1 MPRLAI
7 GLEYDGTPFCGW
19 QRQGHARSIQAEVEA
34 ALSRVADAPL
44 SVAAAGRT
52 DAGVH
57 AIGQVAHF
65 DTLAV
70 RPLHAWLRGTNSLLP
85 PEISLA
91 WVQPVSDFFDARR
104 SAIARTYH
112 YLILN
117 QMARPALHRQRA
129 LWVRGEIDVAAMQAA
144 APALLGEHDFSA
156 FRAAACQ
163 ARSPMRALHKLEIHR
178 AGPCISV
185 ECRASGFLHHMV
197 RNIVG
202 SLLRIG
208 RGESPPGWLAEVL
221 ASRDRRAAGMTAAAT
236 GLYLGRV
243 HYPPALGIPAPPPF
257 MAGDLWP

>member
-44 SVAAAGRT
+44 HVAAAGRT

-65 DTLAV
+65 DTRAV
-70 RPLHAWLRGTNSLLP
+70 RPLHAWLRGASLLP
-85 PEISLA
+85 PEISLT

-112 YLILN
+112 YLIIN
-117 QMARPALHRQRA
+117 QAARPALLRDRA
-129 LWVRGEIDVAAMQAA
+129 LWVWGDLDVAAMQAA
-144 APALLGEHDFSA
+144 TPALLGEHDFSA

-163 ARSPMRALHKLEIHR
+163 ARSPMRALYKLEVR
-178 AGPCISV
+178 RSGACISV
-185 ECRASGFLHHMV
+185 ECRASGFLHHMM

-221 ASRDRRAAGMTAAAT
+221 ASRDRRAAGMTAAAS
-236 GLYLGRV
+236 GLYLGCV
-243 HYPPALGIPAPPPF
+243 HYPPALGIPAPPRF
-257 MAGDLWP
+257 AAGDLRP